1 MDFPYVEGEKRSRAV
16 IGVVEVTS
24 SFYGLVSFMSAGR
37 RYISYLLHDYGCS
50 EDPILVAKREAV
62 LAHHLTTDC
71 A

>member
-1 MDFPYVEGEKRSRAV
+1 MVFPYMEGERRSTAV
-16 IGVVEVTS
+16 IGIVEVLS
-24 SFYGLVSFMSAGR
+24 SFYSLASFMSAGR
-37 RYISYLLHDYGCS
+37 RCISYLLHDYGCS